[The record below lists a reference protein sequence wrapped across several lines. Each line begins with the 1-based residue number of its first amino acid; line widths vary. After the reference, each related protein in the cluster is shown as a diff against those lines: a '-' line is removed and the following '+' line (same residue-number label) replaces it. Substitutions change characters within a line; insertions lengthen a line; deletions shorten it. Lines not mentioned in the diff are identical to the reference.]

1 CRTAGTADRGFLRGP
16 RYTPDGQYLLTA
28 LEDVGLGVS
37 SDRTKAD
44 RSMEVTEPRDIDGS
58 VRDRR
63 GERNRSGFHP
73 RRVGPRVLE
82 RVLRTDVKSTAS
94 FESLYVQKRCQPVL
108 FGSLPVDLAQ
118 IVI

>member
-1 CRTAGTADRGFLRGP
+1 
-16 RYTPDGQYLLTA
+16 
-28 LEDVGLGVS
+28 
-37 SDRTKAD
+37 
-44 RSMEVTEPRDIDGS
+44 
-58 VRDRR
+58 
-63 GERNRSGFHP
+63 NRSGFHP

-118 IVI
+118 IVILREGPHPGGSTRLQVVESNLLKACNGWVRVGLETSRQIQENGVRNIAS